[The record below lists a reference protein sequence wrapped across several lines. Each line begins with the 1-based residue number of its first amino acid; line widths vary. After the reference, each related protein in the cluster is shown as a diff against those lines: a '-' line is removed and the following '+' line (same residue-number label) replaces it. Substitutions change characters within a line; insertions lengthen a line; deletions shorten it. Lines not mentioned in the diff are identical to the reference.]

1 MEYFIDIFTCS
12 GSTGRSEVSHSN
24 RATSFK
30 ACRSNHSASV
40 FFLTCCLHR
49 ICFMIPFFICLF
61 PNSSFSGHSRN
72 PPVSLFNY
80 GFSCMHGQ
88 KYIRDTALRHEVNL
102 KAGPKISQESQR
114 ALQEYFQHPRH
125 ASPQGLSCTAG
136 SNRFWSAVKNVLDN
150 SWSKFCIWKEL
161 NKWG

>member
-1 MEYFIDIFTCS
+1 MIFLLVQIPL
-12 GSTGRSEVSHSN
+12 GGQRS
-24 RATSFK
+24 ATATEQHHLKPVGVITQLQF
-30 ACRSNHSASV
+30 

-49 ICFMIPFFICLF
+49 ICFMIRFFICLF

-125 ASPQGLSCTAG
+125 ASPRGLSCTAG
-136 SNRFWSAVKNVLDN
+136 SNRF
-150 SWSKFCIWKEL
+150 
-161 NKWG
+161 